1 MNKIL
6 LFFIFIFWGTLLYA
20 QDVVF
25 DGVIFSADGKTLI
38 KYPRDK
44 VGEEYI
50 VPEGTE
56 IIGENAFE
64 FTNVIRVTLPS
75 TLKEI
80 RDFAFKDCRFL
91 EWVIWKNFPKIG
103 NSIFWN
109 THTLFEISDDNKESV
124 LVDGVLFSKDR
135 RCLLLHPPVV
145 NSTCNN
151 YIVPEGTEIISERAF
166 DGTEI
171 SEVILPSSLQS
182 IENLAFRVRRGVS
195 VRTPNYD
202 NYFLYLKKLVCKS
215 PIPPLLIGN
224 PFIYPEGIE
233 LRVPYEYIE
242 TYQNSPVWK
251 DFKGVYGLSINNQS
265 VKSTKVW
272 LDGQTMNVQSDQFI
286 VKIQLYNSMGVLI
299 IEHKVD
305 GWFYHFDVD
314 RLYQQGLLLLKV
326 IYNDEKEEVFKL
338 CKI

>member
-1 MNKIL
+1 MNKML
-6 LFFIFIFWGTLLYA
+6 LFLIYIFWGASLYS
-20 QDVVF
+20 QNTVVE
-25 DGVIFSADGKTLI
+25 DVIFSVDGKTLI
-38 KYPRDK
+38 KYPQDK
-44 VGEEYI
+44 VSEEYAI
-50 VPEGTE
+50 PEGTE

-64 FTNVIRVTLPS
+64 FTNVIKVTLPS

-91 EWVIWKNFPKIG
+91 KLVIWKNFPKIG

-171 SEVILPSSLQS
+171 SEVILPFSLQR

-202 NYFLYLKKLVCKS
+202 NYLLYLKTLVCKS

-242 TYQNSPVWK
+242 TYQDSPVWK

-286 VKIQLYNSMGVLI
+286 VKIQLYNQSGTLLTEQGI
-299 IEHKVD
+299 N
-305 GWFYHFDVD
+305 GWFYHFDMN
-314 RLYQQGLLLLKV
+314 RLYQQGILLLKV
-326 IYNDEKEEVFKL
+326 VYDDKKEEVF
-338 CKI
+338 